1 MYRNRKPTLVLVE
14 DDDVDAMLLERAIG
28 RAELPC
34 KVTRVHDGREGL
46 DLMRGLAPQGR
57 TVTPPYLVLLDINM
71 PRMSGLELLDEI
83 RADDGLRQ
91 VPCFMLTTSR
101 RREDINAAYDKQV
114 AGYFVK
120 EDTGDDFSHMITFL
134 RDYLDIVQLP

>member
-1 MYRNRKPTLVLVE
+1 MAFRAKPTLVLVE

-34 KVTRVHDGREGL
+34 KVERVHDGREAL
-46 DLMRGLAPQGR
+46 DLMRGLAPEGR
-57 TVTPPYLVLLDINM
+57 TLSPPFLMLLDINM
-71 PRMSGLELLDEI
+71 PRMSGLELLE
-83 RADDGLRQ
+83 ALRRDASLRG

-101 RREDINAAYDKQV
+101 RREDIKAAYEHQI

-120 EDTGDDFSHMITFL
+120 EDAGDDFAALVRFL
-134 RDYLDIVQLP
+134 REYLALVHLA